1 MPRHTFQ
8 PGQHAEAKHCQQI
21 LVCPQVLTLTD
32 GPAIT
37 SLAVA
42 PGGAHLIAHMVAH
55 TLQLWPLASITSR
68 LQAIPPAES
77 PARAPW
83 SDPCVHLAFLDSG
96 TTGWSVAAVM
106 WGPPAAIGQA
116 WPLHGFPA

>member
-1 MPRHTFQ
+1 MVSCL
-8 PGQHAEAKHCQQI
+8 EAT
-21 LVCPQVLTLTD
+21 VRAQVLTLTD

-77 PARAPW
+77 PART
-83 SDPCVHLAFLDSG
+83 SLADLVLIEWHRHCSYASSCG
-96 TTGWSVAAVM
+96 KS
-106 WGPPAAIGQA
+106 
-116 WPLHGFPA
+116 LHGSTRRLHGSATVLQQHCADLPACSWV